1 MPHTILVTGGAGFIG
16 SHVCKLLAASGF
28 EPVTYDNLSTGHRDA
43 VRWGPLVRGDILDRG
58 KLERAVNTF
67 KPIAV
72 MHFAA
77 VASVAES
84 VVDPALYYR
93 NNVMGTLSLLDTC
106 KAFRINKVIFSSSCA
121 TYGVPAELPIR
132 EGTPQQP
139 INPYGGSKLIG
150 EMMLRDFENTSGMK
164 YVALRYFNACGAD
177 LDGQLCER
185 HDPETHLIPRVLMA
199 ASGVAPNFEL
209 FGEDYPTPDGTCIR
223 DYVHVSD
230 LAQAHLI
237 ALRYLLD
244 GGDSLAA
251 NVGTGAGLSIREIVA
266 AVTRITGCA
275 VPTVS
280 RHRRPGDPPALY
292 ADGKLMREKLSFTPR
307 YSDIDTIIESA
318 APHFGLS
325 LPTRFKATA

>member
-1 MPHTILVTGGAGFIG
+1 MPHAILVTGGAGFIG
-16 SHVCKLLAASGF
+16 SHVCKLLAAHGF
-28 EPVTYDNLSTGHRDA
+28 DPVTYDNLSTGHRDA
-43 VRWGPLVRGDILDRG
+43 VRWGPLVTGDILDRG
-58 KLERAVNTF
+58 RLKLALDSF

-84 VVDPALYYR
+84 VADPALYYR

-106 KAFRINKVIFSSSCA
+106 KAFGINKVIFSSSCA

-132 EGTPQQP
+132 EDTRQQP

-150 EMMLRDFENTSGMK
+150 EMMLRDFEDTSGMR

-185 HDPETHLIPRVLMA
+185 HDPETHLIPRILMA
-199 ASGVAPNFEL
+199 ASGVTPNFEL
-209 FGEDYPTPDGTCIR
+209 FGEDYPTQDGTCVR

-244 GGDSLAA
+244 GGDSLAV
-251 NVGTGAGLSIREIVA
+251 NVGTGTGLSIRKIVA
-266 AVTRITGCA
+266 AVTRITGRA

-280 RHRRPGDPPALY
+280 RDRRPGDPPALY
-292 ADGKLMREKLSFTPR
+292 ADGALMREKLGFTPR
-307 YSDIDTIIESA
+307 YSDIDTIIETA

-325 LPTRFKATA
+325 LPARLQATA

>member
-1 MPHTILVTGGAGFIG
+1 MAHTVLVTGGAGFIG

-58 KLERAVNTF
+58 KLERAVDTF

-93 NNVMGTLSLLDTC
+93 INVMGTLSLLDTC

-150 EMMLRDFENTSGMK
+150 EMMLRDFENTSGMR

-177 LDGQLCER
+177 LDEQLCER

-199 ASGVAPNFEL
+199 ASGVTPNFEL

-251 NVGTGAGLSIREIVA
+251 NVGTGTGLSIREIVA
-266 AVTRITGCA
+266 AVTRLTGRA

-280 RHRRPGDPPALY
+280 RPRRPGDPPALY

-318 APHFGLS
+318 APHFGLR
-325 LPTRFKATA
+325 LPARFKATA